1 MADFSASERKM
12 REAGLPDLAIRAFRR
27 SFDALVAG
35 DRGTLSR
42 REIDPVD
49 DVPRFEESPALRPAG
64 ERVLTQ
70 AVVIKL
76 NGGLGTTMGMTKA
89 KSLLPVKDGLTFLDL
104 IALQIRSL
112 AEATGV
118 RVPLVLMNS
127 FRTRADSL
135 AALARHGSLSGA
147 LAPDFLQHKVPR
159 LLASDLSPVAWP
171 QEPAH
176 EWCPP
181 GHGDLYTALV
191 SSGSLAAMR
200 ARGIRYAFVSNAD
213 NLGAVLDVGLLGWF
227 AESGAPFAMEVKRR
241 SEADK
246 KGGHLARAKSGRLVL
261 RETAQCPD
269 DEVAS
274 FQDVTL
280 YRFFNTNNLWI
291 DLDALARALDA
302 NEGVLPLPLIR
313 NEKRVDPL
321 DAESPR
327 VIQLETAMGSAISCF
342 EGARAIQVPAH
353 RFAPVKST
361 GDLLAIR
368 SDAYVLGPDHRI
380 LPAPGG
386 PGDQLV
392 VDLDPAYF
400 KRVDQ
405 LDARTP
411 HGPPSLI
418 RARRVTVRGDYTFAK
433 GEVLEGEATLGS
445 LRAPRAKPEAAV

>member
-1 MADFSASERKM
+1 MADFDASERKM
-12 REAGLPDLAIRAFRR
+12 RAAGLPELAIRAFQRNFER
-27 SFDALVAG
+27 LVAG

-42 REIDPVD
+42 REIEPVD
-49 DVPRFEESPALRPAG
+49 DVPAFEETAELLRAG
-64 ERVLTQ
+64 ERALPR

-76 NGGLGTTMGMTKA
+76 NGGLGTTMGMTQA
-89 KSLLPVKDGLTFLDL
+89 KSLLPVKDGLTFLDV

-112 AEATGV
+112 AAATGV
-118 RVPLVLMNS
+118 QVPLVLMNS
-127 FRTRADSL
+127 FRTSADSL
-135 AALARHGSLSGA
+135 AALAKHGA
-147 LAPDFLQHKVPR
+147 LSAQVAPEFMQHKVPR
-159 LLASDLSPVAWP
+159 LLASELAPVAWP
-171 QEPAH
+171 QAPEH

-191 SSGSLAAMR
+191 TSGSLAAMLR
-200 ARGIRYAFVSNAD
+200 AGIRYAFVSNSD
-213 NLGAVLDVGLLGWF
+213 NLGAVLDRGLLGWF

-246 KGGHLARAKSGRLVL
+246 KGGHLARAKGGGLVL

-280 YRFFNTNNLWI
+280 YKFFNTNNLWI
-291 DLDALARALDA
+291 DLRALERALQA
-302 NEGVLPLPLIR
+302 NGGVLPLPFIR
-313 NEKRVDPL
+313 NEKSVDPQR
-321 DAESPR
+321 AESPR
-327 VIQLETAMGSAISCF
+327 VVQLETAMGAAISCF
-342 EGARAIQVPAH
+342 AGARAIEVPAH

-368 SDAYVLGPDHRI
+368 SDAYVLSPDYRI

-386 PGDQLV
+386 PGDRLV
-392 VDLDPAYF
+392 IDLDPAFF

-418 RARRVTVRGDYTFAK
+418 RARRLTVRGDVTFAK
-433 GEVLEGEATLGS
+433 GAVIEGEVEIEG
-445 LRAPRAKPEAAV
+445 

>member
-1 MADFSASERKM
+1 MARFEASEAKM
-12 REAGLPDLAIRAFRR
+12 RAAGLPELAIRAFRR
-27 SFDALVAG
+27 DFERLVAG

-42 REIDPVD
+42 REIDPID
-49 DVPRFEESPALRPAG
+49 DVPAYEETAALRAAG
-64 ERVLTQ
+64 ERTLGR

-76 NGGLGTTMGMTKA
+76 NGGLGTTMGMTQA
-89 KSLLPVKDGLTFLDL
+89 KSLLPVKDGHSFLDV
-104 IALQIRSL
+104 IALQIRAL
-112 AEATGV
+112 ADATGV

-127 FRTRADSL
+127 FRTQADSL
-135 AALARHGSLSGA
+135 AALAKHGRLSGD
-147 LAPDFLQHKVPR
+147 LAPDFMQHKVPR
-159 LLASDLSPVAWP
+159 LLASDLTPVAWP
-171 QEPAH
+171 ANAEH

-181 GHGDLYTALV
+181 GHGDLFTALV
-191 SSGSLAAMR
+191 TSGSLAEMR
-200 ARGIRYAFVSNAD
+200 RRGFRYAFLSNSD
-213 NLGAVLDVGLLGWF
+213 NLGAVLDLALLGWF

-241 SEADK
+241 TEADK

-269 DEVAS
+269 DEIAS
-274 FQDVTL
+274 FQDVSL

-291 DLDALARALDA
+291 DLDALQRALDENA
-302 NEGVLPLPLIR
+302 GVLPLPFIR
-313 NEKRVDPL
+313 NEKSVDPL
-321 DAESPR
+321 DGGSPK
-327 VIQLETAMGSAISCF
+327 VVQLETAMGAAISCF
-342 EGARAIQVPAH
+342 DGARAIQVPSH

-368 SDAYVLGPDHRI
+368 SDAYVLGPDFRI

-418 RARRVTVRGDYTFAK
+418 RARRLVVRGDYTFAK
-433 GEVLEGEATLGS
+433 GAVIEGEVKIQG
-445 LRAPRAKPEAAV
+445 

>member
-1 MADFSASERKM
+1 MADFGASERKM
-12 REAGLPDLAIRAFRR
+12 RAAGLPELAIEAFRR
-27 SFDALVAG
+27 NFEQLVAG
-35 DRGTLSR
+35 ARGTLSR
-42 REIDPVD
+42 REIDPVS
-49 DVPRFEESPALRPAG
+49 DVPSFEGTPALRAAG
-64 ERVLTQ
+64 ERALSR

-76 NGGLGTTMGMTKA
+76 NGGLGTTMGMTRA
-89 KSLLPVKDGLTFLDL
+89 KSLLPVKERLSFLDV

-112 AEATGV
+112 AERTGV

-135 AALARHGSLSGA
+135 AALAKHGPLSA
-147 LAPDFLQHKVPR
+147 RLAPDFVQHKVPR
-159 LLASDLSPVAWP
+159 LLASDLAPVAWP
-171 QEPAH
+171 REPEH

-200 ARGIRYAFVSNAD
+200 AAGLRYAFLSNAD
-213 NLGAVLDVGLLGWF
+213 NLGASLDLALLGWF
-227 AESGAPFAMEVKRR
+227 AESGAPFAMEVKSR
-241 SEADK
+241 SEKDK
-246 KGGHLARAKSGRLVL
+246 KGGHLARTKSGRLVL

-269 DEVAS
+269 DELAD
-274 FQDVTL
+274 FQDVSRH
-280 YRFFNTNNLWI
+280 RFFNTNNLWI
-291 DLDALARALDA
+291 DLDALQRALDENA
-302 NEGVLPLPLIR
+302 GVLPLPFIR
-313 NEKRVDPL
+313 NEKSVDPL
-321 DAESPR
+321 DASSPR
-327 VIQLETAMGSAISCF
+327 VIQLETAMGAAISCF
-342 EGARAIQVPAH
+342 EGARAILVPSH

-368 SDAYVLGPDHRI
+368 SDAYVLSDDFRL

-392 VDLDPAYF
+392 VDLDPEFF

-418 RARRVTVRGDYTFAK
+418 RARRLVVRGDYTFEK
-433 GEVLEGEATLGS
+433 GTVIEGEVRIDA
-445 LRAPRAKPEAAV
+445 